1 MRERIRRVPRRLRGR
16 RAHRAS
22 GMKSGIWPGAATES
36 RIQVFGL
43 P

>member
-1 MRERIRRVPRRLRGR
+1 V
-16 RAHRAS
+16 AS